1 MIRGFFIHRQ
11 QNYPRKQN
19 IMIRII
25 DFRGASMK
33 STFLAWITR
42 MPLIKRWSLM
52 HSFREENI
60 SEHSHMVAVIA
71 HLICSVSNE
80 YFGTNLNADK
90 ASTLALFHEISET
103 KLQDLNSKTKYQTP
117 EFTRQFKILE
127 HIAETECVNT
137 LPKKLRR
144 IYAPL
149 IIQDETD
156 EEYRRIVKY
165 ADVIA
170 AYVKTLEEQRFNNN
184 EFAHVRQT
192 MHARVTEIC
201 SQNPAVKMVVDT
213 FISSCICSLD
223 ELTGID
229 RDNGFNGN

>member
-1 MIRGFFIHRQ
+1 
-11 QNYPRKQN
+11 
-19 IMIRII
+19 
-25 DFRGASMK
+25 
-33 STFLAWITR
+33 
-42 MPLIKRWSLM
+42 
-52 HSFREENI
+52 
-60 SEHSHMVAVIA
+60 MVAVIA

-80 YFGTNLNADK
+80 YFGTSLNADRA
-90 ASTLALFHEISET
+90 ASLALFHEISET

-137 LPKKLRR
+137 LPEKLRR

-149 IIQDETD
+149 IIQDSTD
-156 EEYRRIVKY
+156 AEYRKIVKY
-165 ADVIA
+165 ADIIS
-170 AYVKTLEEQRFNNN
+170 AYIKTLEEQRFNND

-192 MHARVTEIC
+192 MHSKVAEIC
-201 SQNPAVKMVVDT
+201 QKDPAVKMVVDT

-229 RDNGFNGN
+229 RNNVNNRE